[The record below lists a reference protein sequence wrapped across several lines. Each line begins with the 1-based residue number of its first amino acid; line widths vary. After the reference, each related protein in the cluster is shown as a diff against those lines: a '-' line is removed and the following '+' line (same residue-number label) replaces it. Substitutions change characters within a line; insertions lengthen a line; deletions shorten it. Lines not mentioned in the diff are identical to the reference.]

1 MIYGFS
7 LLFLLLCL
15 VISIPAVRQML
26 FMRDVNKNGATTTG
40 EVKSSKS
47 AMGWLWM
54 SSFGNQD
61 RPLISYQSPSG
72 TEMVLEVTTSS
83 VLPKRRYEPGQAVAV
98 VYDSTRPG
106 HAYLATEWKVVVQE
120 IWLGSGALVM
130 SIALWAIGRVYNMP
144 F

>member
-15 VISIPAVRQML
+15 VIGIPAIRQML
-26 FMRDVNKNGATTTG
+26 FMQDVNKNGATTTG

-61 RPLISYQSPSG
+61 RPLIRYQSPSG
-72 TEMVLEVTTSS
+72 TEMLLEVTTSS
-83 VLPKRRYEPGQAVAV
+83 VLPKRRYEPGQTLEVR
-98 VYDSTRPG
+98 YDSSRPG
-106 HAYLATEWKVVVQE
+106 RAYLVAEWKVIVRE
-120 IWLGSGALVM
+120 LWLGSGALAM
-130 SIALWAIGRVYNMP
+130 SIVLWIIGCVYNMP

>member
-7 LLFLLLCL
+7 LLFLLLFL
-15 VISIPAVRQML
+15 VISVPAFRQML

-61 RPLISYQSPSG
+61 RPLIRYQSPSG
-72 TEMVLEVTTSS
+72 TEMLLEVTTSS
-83 VLPKRRYEPGQAVAV
+83 VLPKRRYEPGQALEVK
-98 VYDSTRPG
+98 YDSSRPG
-106 HAYLATEWKVVVQE
+106 RAYLVAEWQVIVRE
-120 IWLGSGALVM
+120 LWLGSGAFAM
-130 SIALWAIGRVYNMP
+130 SIILWVVGRLFNAP